1 MIPWAY
7 MITRHTHSGITWVDM
22 ESPTRQELQDIITE
36 FKIDSRIEEEI
47 VTPTPY
53 PLVVDTAEY
62 LYLVLHFPT
71 TDPNGGAKNQ
81 EIDFI
86 VGKDFLVTC
95 RYELITSIHNLH
107 KVFEAEELLGIH
119 GRKAS
124 TGELLE
130 RIMRQMY
137 SAITEEVE
145 QFARMLER
153 IEKDIFDGR
162 EHENVRSIS
171 LVGRVLLRF
180 DTTLARHQ
188 EPLLE
193 FLGQLSVP
201 AFFGKGFME
210 HAAHIEA
217 EHNHTATVVSSY
229 REVAAELRETN
240 ASLLSMKQN
249 DITQRLTIMAFV
261 TFPLTLIAAIFSM
274 DAKHMPIV
282 GMAHDF
288 WIIIGLM
295 AALMLSFFLFFKRQ
309 NWL

>member
-1 MIPWAY
+1 

-22 ESPTRQELQDIITE
+22 ESPTREELEGVIAE

-47 VTPTPY
+47 VSPTPY

-86 VGKDFLVTC
+86 VGKDFLITC

-107 KVFEAEELLGIH
+107 KVFEAEELLGIK

-130 RIMRQMY
+130 RIMRQLY

-145 QFARMLER
+145 LFARMLER
-153 IEKDIFDGR
+153 IETEIFDGR

-188 EPLLE
+188 EPLRE
-193 FLGQLSVP
+193 FLDQLSVP
-201 AFFGKGFME
+201 AFFGKSFTE

-217 EHNHTATVVSSY
+217 EHDHTATVVSSY

-240 ASLLSMKQN
+240 ASLLSTKQN

-274 DAKHMPIV
+274 DTLDTPLV
-282 GMAHDF
+282 GAPHDF
-288 WIIIGLM
+288 WLVI
-295 AALMLSFFLFFKRQ
+295 ALMVVIMAVFFLYFKRQ
-309 NWL
+309 RWL